1 MQNSKKNLL
10 NSKIEQ
16 NSSKVSVLRQTLLN
30 ERDLTEKLRLQ
41 RDIDSVLAQ
50 TVELEIQLSQVGQ
63 EEIKSIQDKLQGTTR
78 FRKG

>member
-1 MQNSKKNLL
+1 MQNNKKNLL

-16 NSSKVSVLRQTLLN
+16 NNSKVSVLRQALLK

-41 RDIDSVLAQ
+41 RDIDSVLAE
-50 TVELEIQLSQVGQ
+50 TVELEIDLSRVGQ
-63 EEIKSIQDKLQGTTR
+63 EEIKSIQDKLQGTAR